1 MPRPDALPLHEL
13 EPLGLE
19 LIEHEAPELEPLDP
33 SASVAP
39 GSTLP
44 PPAVPL
50 PRYRRGAQPP
60 PLLLQER
67 DMALLEDVWRYRWLT
82 TSQLQILRSCD
93 ERLSCR
99 FSSRLPLTRRLK
111 LLFHNRYVGRIARPL
126 AQGSREPV
134 YVLDVQGA
142 AALSCRFGEVTA
154 RPPSQMPKALALDHL
169 LLINQMR
176 VSLVAACAQSSDQRE
191 AREGETP
198 AGEAE
203 QKEGR
208 PEKTQLI
215 EMLDWQNSERVKF
228 SVTLQ
233 ERGER
238 SRKVTL
244 IPDGFFGLR
253 AGGRR
258 LFFFVEVD
266 LGTEPARTIRDKCRA
281 YFAYWREQGFARD
294 FGVPAQVGFRVLFV
308 APGLKRMETIL
319 KAAGSLE
326 HGRAM
331 FWATTEEHIT
341 PEQVMGPVFQDA
353 AGATSQRL
361 SGSVV

>member
-1 MPRPDALPLHEL
+1 MPQPDALPFH
-13 EPLGLE
+13 
-19 LIEHEAPELEPLDP
+19 ELEPLDP
-33 SASVAP
+33 SDSASP

-50 PRYRRGAQPP
+50 PRYRRGAEPP

-82 TSQLQILRSCD
+82 TSQLEILRACD

-142 AALSCRFGEVTA
+142 ATLSCKFGEVTA
-154 RPPSQMPKALALDHL
+154 RPPSQMPKAMALDHL
-169 LLINQMR
+169 LLINQVR
-176 VSLVAACAQSSDQRE
+176 VSLVAACARSSDQRE
-191 AREGETP
+191 KYE
-198 AGEAE
+198 GEAE
-203 QKEGR
+203 QKEGQ
-208 PEKTQLI
+208 PEKTQPTAKTQPT
-215 EMLDWQNSERVKF
+215 EMLNWQSSERVKF

-253 AGGRR
+253 VAGRR

-281 YFAYWREQGFARD
+281 YFAYWQQQGFARD
-294 FGVPAQVGFRVLFV
+294 FRVPAQVGFRVLFV

-319 KAAGSLE
+319 KAASGLE

-331 FWATTEEHIT
+331 FWATLEEHIT
-341 PEQVMGPVFQDA
+341 PGQVTGPVFQDA
-353 AGATSQRL
+353 AGATTQSL
-361 SGSVV
+361 SGSVG